1 MPNPFQSGLL
11 VHRRR
16 KGSCHVLLRAAFC
29 DGDCERSALSGVLE
43 YLAYRTIEIELVP
56 ETFGLLL
63 FGIVGMMKAKPDI
76 TDEEL
81 ATLIAQTL
89 RLDMTVMDPPPWPEH
104 PDAPEER

>member
-1 MPNPFQSGLL
+1 MRECVACIQDYIVSESTLL
-11 VHRRR
+11 T
-16 KGSCHVLLRAAFC
+16 G
-29 DGDCERSALSGVLE
+29 
-43 YLAYRTIEIELVP
+43 TIETSRFL

-104 PDAPEER
+104 PGCP